1 MLDFSIQAPQK
12 YSENTFYTKDIKLAA
27 GSSLACSAGILLG
40 QVHIISLWSFIWL
53 AMFDWESEEIG
64 GGRGYLHPSP
74 YFWLYLTPL
83 VQISFPSQP
92 STAIKIKHGGYK
104 FC

>member
-1 MLDFSIQAPQK
+1 
-12 YSENTFYTKDIKLAA
+12 
-27 GSSLACSAGILLG
+27 
-40 QVHIISLWSFIWL
+40 
-53 AMFDWESEEIG
+53 MFDWESEEIG
-64 GGRGYLHPSP
+64 GGRGFLHPSP